1 MEFNSEEKD
10 AIVQK
15 IQRYFE
21 QELNQEIGQFDA
33 LFLLDFFAEKIGPY
47 FYNKGLQDAQTVLT
61 AKMADIEDALYELEK
76 PVE

>member
-15 IQRYFE
+15 IRHYFE
-21 QELNQEIGQFDA
+21 QELHQEIGQFDA

-47 FYNKGLQDAQTVLT
+47 FYNKGLQDAQTVMVT
-61 AKMADIEDALYELEK
+61 KMADIDDALYELEK